1 MRTYKVPPKPRTDA
15 GHLELLAHII
25 FIMGFNY
32 ALVVERWPAIT
43 TAFSGFAV
51 KKVAALSLDDVLGKP
66 GMIKNRAKI
75 SRVIE
80 NAKVCMAL
88 IAEHGSM
95 AAWVDSVWRAHE
107 ENPLFNPSLEEECQR
122 RFAGIGATTREWVAH
137 VFHDASDTWET
148 VRA

>member
-1 MRTYKVPPKPRTDA
+1 MRTYKVPPKPRTDD

-32 ALVVERWPAIT
+32 ALVEERWPAIRK
-43 TAFSGFAV
+43 AFKGFSIP
-51 KKVAALSLDDVLGKP
+51 KVAALSVEDVLGKP
-66 GMIKNRAKI
+66 GMINNKAKI
-75 SRVIE
+75 SRVIA
-80 NAKVCMAL
+80 NAQACARIL
-88 IAEHGSM
+88 DEHGSM
-95 AAWVDSVWRAHE
+95 QAWVKAVAKRHTE
-107 ENPLFNPSLEEECQR
+107 QPLFNPSLEEECQR